1 MQKNIN
7 HKIQETFD
15 SLEGMEKASVNPF
28 FFTRLEARMNNEKNV
43 WGRVSSFFA
52 RPVIAFAC
60 ICFVIMVNT
69 AVIFSAEKSDTGGI
83 RQNQE
88 IATVDEYSQVSSNL
102 FEFVNT
108 QP

>member
-7 HKIQETFD
+7 HKIQKALD
-15 SLEGMEKASVNPF
+15 SLDGMDKASVKPF
-28 FFTRLEARMNNEKNV
+28 FFARLEARMNSEKSI
-43 WGRVSSFFA
+43 WGNVSSFVA
-52 RPVIAFAC
+52 RPAIAFAC
-60 ICFVIMVNT
+60 ICFIIMVNA
-69 AVIFSAEKSDTGGI
+69 AVIFSSAKSNAVSSS
-83 RQNQE
+83 QNDE